1 MSGTAEEGTAPNLP
15 CSISWHVKL
24 PHKPSAP
31 NSSPSAWQQLPA
43 QDYTAEPRDSTHRA
57 FFSNRGF
64 LVLALHPAI
73 TASLLMSA
81 LLLSLQRSAWKNRV
95 GTLATPKKEHRMGL
109 CIRTVNRHQAPS
121 WTCCC
126 GVGGSEWEVV
136 NSSCPPEPRWCR
148 WMPGKLPGSSSPGQ
162 LPPSLPSSEHT
173 TRSSRAGIP
182 CCLIQFGR

>member
-1 MSGTAEEGTAPNLP
+1 MSGAAEEGTEPNLP

-31 NSSPSAWQQLPA
+31 DSSPSAWQQLPA
-43 QDYTAEPRDSTHRA
+43 QDYTAEPRDSTHTA

-64 LVLALHPAI
+64 LVLALQPAI

-81 LLLSLQRSAWKNRV
+81 LLLSLQRSAWKNWV

-126 GVGGSEWEVV
+126 GVGGSAGEVV

-148 WMPGKLPGSSSPGQ
+148 
-162 LPPSLPSSEHT
+162 
-173 TRSSRAGIP
+173 
-182 CCLIQFGR
+182 